1 MDEFRDPESVRRLLG
16 RIQERADRQMRFM
29 EFCGGH
35 THAIFKFG
43 IRSLLPA
50 QVKMLSGPGCPV
62 CVTSARDMDRAMALA
77 GVDGLILAT
86 FGDMMRV
93 PGSRG
98 SLQDAKAQGAD
109 VRIVYGCLDALALAR
124 AHPGREVV
132 FLAVGFETTAPT
144 VAASVLEAR
153 VQGIG
158 NFSVLSLHKLTPPA
172 VEAIL
177 RAGEVELD
185 GILGPGHVTT
195 IIGARAWE
203 FLPARHRIPCAVAG
217 FEPTDILRGILA
229 LVEMAASDR
238 PAVCN
243 AYTRSVRPDG
253 NPEARRLME
262 QVFEVVEADWRGLG
276 RLPSSGFSLR
286 EEFSSFDAAR
296 RHPVEA
302 PTDGI
307 EPPGCRCGDVLRG
320 VLEPPQ
326 CPLFGKRCT
335 PEAPVGPCMV
345 SGEGSCA
352 AYLQYAACCASKTE
366 T

>member
-1 MDEFRDPESVRRLLG
+1 MIRYVDEFRDAGSVRLLLD
-16 RIQERADRQMRFM
+16 RIRERADREMFFM

-35 THAIFKFG
+35 THAILRFG

-50 QVKMLSGPGCPV
+50 RVKMLSGPGCPV
-62 CVTSARDMDRAMALA
+62 CVTSARDMDRALALA
-77 GVDGLILAT
+77 GVEGLILAT

-93 PGSRG
+93 PGTRG

-132 FLAVGFETTAPT
+132 FLGVGFETTAPT
-144 VAASVLEAR
+144 VAASVLAAR
-153 VQGIG
+153 DQGVG

-172 VEAIL
+172 MEAIL
-177 RAGEVELD
+177 HVGELKLD

-195 IIGARAWE
+195 IIGAHAWE
-203 FLPARHRIPCAVAG
+203 FLPKRHGIPCAVAG

-229 LVEMAASDR
+229 LVDMAASGR

-243 AYTRSVRPDG
+243 AYARSVRAHG
-253 NPEARRLME
+253 NPEALRRME
-262 QVFEVVEADWRGLG
+262 EVFEAAEADWRGLG
-276 RLPSSGFSLR
+276 RVPASGLSIR
-286 EEFSSFDAAR
+286 EEFSSFDAGR
-296 RHPVEA
+296 RYPLEA
-302 PTDGI
+302 PLDGD
-307 EPPGCRCGDVLRG
+307 EPAGCRCGEVLRG
-320 VLEPPQ
+320 VLEPPR

-352 AYLQYAACCASKTE
+352 AYFQYAPD
-366 T
+366 

>member
-1 MDEFRDPESVRRLLG
+1 MIRYVDEFRDAESVHFLLD
-16 RIQERADRQMRFM
+16 RIRERAGREMRFM

-35 THAIFKFG
+35 THAILKFG
-43 IRSLLPA
+43 IRSLLPP

-62 CVTSARDMDRAMALA
+62 CVTSASDMDRALALV
-77 GVDGLILAT
+77 GLEGLILAT

-93 PGSRG
+93 PGTRG

-124 AHPGREVV
+124 AHPEREVV

-144 VAASVLEAR
+144 VAASVLRAR
-153 VQGIG
+153 EQGVR

-172 VEAIL
+172 MEAIL
-177 RAGEVELD
+177 EAGEVKLD

-203 FLPARHRIPCAVAG
+203 FLPGRHRIPCAVAG
-217 FEPTDILRGILA
+217 FEAADILRGILA
-229 LVEMAASDR
+229 LVEMAVAGR

-243 AYTRSVRPDG
+243 AYARSVRADG
-253 NPEARRLME
+253 NPEARRRME
-262 QVFEVVEADWRGLG
+262 EVFQVADADWRGLG
-276 RLPSSGFSLR
+276 RLAASGLCFR
-286 EEFSSFDAAR
+286 EEFFPFDAAR
-296 RHPVEA
+296 RYPLEA
-302 PTDGI
+302 PSDGA
-307 EPPGCRCGDVLRG
+307 EPAGCRCGDVLRG
-320 VLEPPQ
+320 VLEPPL

-352 AYLQYAACCASKTE
+352 AYFRYAAC
-366 T
+366 